1 MNRGHLIGYQF
12 SGLNSEI
19 KNLVPMTRY
28 LNAGTMADS
37 KTDTNNPNGML
48 YYENA
53 LAKWLKN
60 NPNMYLDYCV
70 VANYT
75 DNELIPRTVTL
86 YWTSFDENG
95 TQYGVELSEKGLATS
110 DGNVSSVT
118 LQNVSKNANINYLD
132 GTAISNY

>member
-19 KNLVPMTRY
+19 KNLVPMT
-28 LNAGTMADS
+28 
-37 KTDTNNPNGML
+37 
-48 YYENA
+48 
-53 LAKWLKN
+53 
-60 NPNMYLDYCV
+60 
-70 VANYT
+70 
-75 DNELIPRTVTL
+75 VTL

-95 TQYGVELSEKGLATS
+95 TQYGVELSEAGLATS

-132 GTAISNY
+132 GTATSDY

>member
-28 LNAGTMADS
+28 LNAGTMSDS
-37 KTDTNNPNGML
+37 KTDANNPNGML

-53 LAKWLKN
+53 LAKWLKKN
-60 NPNMYLDYCV
+60 QNMYLDYCV

-75 DNELIPRTVTL
+75 DNELVPRTVTL

-95 TQYGVELSEKGLATS
+95 IQYGVELSEAGLATS
-110 DGNVSSVT
+110 DGNVSSIT

-132 GTAISNY
+132 GTATSNY